1 MDLVAAKLHIA
12 YYNFDV
18 LCEIFKLL
26 LNLFIIVKTH
36 LANKTSSIII
46 FHAGLH
52 GEGALNN
59 RKILGTE
66 KRVFL
71 IPCSVHRLLA
81 KSYYPVFFWILCR
94 KLGQPN

>member
-36 LANKTSSIII
+36 LAN
-46 FHAGLH
+46 
-52 GEGALNN
+52 
-59 RKILGTE
+59 
-66 KRVFL
+66 
-71 IPCSVHRLLA
+71 
-81 KSYYPVFFWILCR
+81 
-94 KLGQPN
+94 